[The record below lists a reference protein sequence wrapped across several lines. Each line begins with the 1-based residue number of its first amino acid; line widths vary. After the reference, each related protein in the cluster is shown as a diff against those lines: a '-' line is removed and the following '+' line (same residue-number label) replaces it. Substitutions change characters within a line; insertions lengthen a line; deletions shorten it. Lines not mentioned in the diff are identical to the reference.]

1 MSSHLA
7 HEGNAEETFSLGGN
21 LSNSNTHTQPGFL
34 ATLVRIKKNRALSD
48 PGWKQILASYK
59 RKYRKVPTLADD
71 CTDDEGDDADGE
83 DSGSEG
89 EGMDSD

>member
-1 MSSHLA
+1 MQ
-7 HEGNAEETFSLGGN
+7 FC
-21 LSNSNTHTQPGFL
+21 
-34 ATLVRIKKNRALSD
+34 R
-48 PGWKQILASYK
+48 KQILVSYK

-71 CTDDEGDDADGE
+71 CTDDEGADADGE

>member
-1 MSSHLA
+1 M
-7 HEGNAEETFSLGGN
+7 
-21 LSNSNTHTQPGFL
+21 
-34 ATLVRIKKNRALSD
+34 VRINKNRALFD

-71 CTDDEGDDADGE
+71 CTDDEGADADGE